1 MGNRRRKKKSFA
13 KRYSFARR
21 SGHSGKRRSAVKTNA
36 GIRHAFVS
44 QKASEGQSKDT
55 KRRKLT
61 VKIKLLLALLII
73 AVVFVYSLMLIENTM
88 KPSLNSA
95 AEIKTKE
102 FIEKI
107 VMNAVYTVTEI
118 NEKSAD
124 LSGNTE
130 DLSFAGTGDN
140 DIIKIRETEA
150 GSISFVSLNTALLNK
165 IGTRIAKIVNE
176 GVSEN
181 SAQSVR
187 ISMGSLLGS
196 KLLSQFTPN
205 LKFDI
210 IPVAVSD
217 VSYKTEFESVGIN
230 QTKYK
235 VYMNVNTEAKV
246 LVPFMPDRISTEST
260 VLIAEAV
267 IVGDVPD
274 TYANI
279 PQDSMSDFVS

>member
-1 MGNRRRKKKSFA
+1 MGSRRRRKKN
-13 KRYSFARR
+13 FARR
-21 SGHSGKRRSAVKTNA
+21 RRFAGKIGYGGKHRSAAKATNSM
-36 GIRHAFVS
+36 RHAFIS
-44 QKASEGQSKDT
+44 QKTSEGQSKEA
-55 KRRKLT
+55 
-61 VKIKLLLALLII
+61 KIRIFSGKAKLII
-73 AVVFVYSLMLIENTM
+73 ALFVIAAILISLFTFIENTM

-95 AEIKTKE
+95 AEIKTRE

-107 VMNAVYTVTEI
+107 VMNAVYTVTETD
-118 NEKSAD
+118 EKSVS
-124 LSGNTE
+124 LSENTE
-130 DLSFAGTGDN
+130 NLSFAGTGDN

-150 GSISFVSLNTALLNK
+150 GNISFVSLNTALLNK

-196 KLLSQFTPN
+196 KLLSQFTPH

-246 LVPFMPDRISTEST
+246 LVPFMPDRISAEST

-279 PQDSMSDFVS
+279 PQDSMSDFIS